1 MNDKDYDHAAGP
13 QKADAVPVTTDH
25 ADGLPATFPQDCLGP
40 VIAALRGEI
49 GDARQVAVCAY
60 RLAGW
65 ALSLWVGQGGASA
78 LPEAAAQADAV
89 GVTARH
95 KPREWAAKQ
104 LETLQPGGGETP
116 DGAQSAPMVLPWKT
130 IAAIILDLL
139 KDALNKV

>member
-13 QKADAVPVTTDH
+13 QKADAVPVTTGH
-25 ADGLPATFPQDCLGP
+25 ADGLPTTFPQDCLGP
-40 VIAALRGEI
+40 VIAALRGEV

-65 ALSLWVGQGGASA
+65 ALSLWANAAA

-89 GVTARH
+89 GVPARH

-104 LETLQPGGGETP
+104 LETLQGGGGETP
-116 DGAQSAPMVLPWKT
+116 EGAQSAPMALPWKT

-139 KDALNKV
+139 KEALNKV